1 MPFVSFDLSGEA
13 RRVPTAQRS
22 RFDRL
27 DLRVCYR
34 RSSNGG
40 SSQNQGNHGLDDG
53 LGGAG
58 GSRQRRLE
66 PSLSSYPFRRSST
79 ADVPGALDHPGSAQ
93 QGFWASS
100 SSELDSRL
108 PSIPEGYGS
117 ACIET
122 QRDGKKPAKAM
133 PSSSSV
139 DPGGSAEPDREASP
153 KRKPR
158 FPRKPKAKASA
169 EA

>member
-1 MPFVSFDLSGEA
+1 MG
-13 RRVPTAQRS
+13 
-22 RFDRL
+22 
-27 DLRVCYR
+27 DLRRTKEIMALMMVSVEQAAVDKGDWSLAYLLTLLEDPPLQMFQE
-34 RSSNGG
+34 RSTN
-40 SSQNQGNHGLDDG
+40 
-53 LGGAG
+53 LGQHSKVFGASG
-58 GSRQRRLE
+58 
-66 PSLSSYPFRRSST
+66 
-79 ADVPGALDHPGSAQ
+79 
-93 QGFWASS
+93 

-158 FPRKPKAKASA
+158 FPRKPKGKSVCGGLAWPLSTRGKDKHNVVEPSPQSFN
-169 EA
+169 